1 MINVTYSED
10 TLIATKVSGD
20 KHVPRGSIAFTTDL
34 SPLNQPAADL
44 PPIELSSEAAFK
56 WGIDKLSRHLGKGMV
71 AEDGFPD
78 SKCVDGQFIM
88 FENHFSFVWI
98 PTRQHV
104 FFGRPSPEVTFRML
118 RDNISKEDELE
129 NIRHHLEECL
139 EMNMPICIARSLS
152 VDSHEEPF
160 RRIRREKELRQLD
173 EQAATSAAKSAIGF
187 VHVFNV
193 QKWRSY
199 LGEIL
204 NVDRKTDD
212 SM

>member
-1 MINVTYSED
+1 M
-10 TLIATKVSGD
+10 
-20 KHVPRGSIAFTTDL
+20 
-34 SPLNQPAADL
+34 
-44 PPIELSSEAAFK
+44 
-56 WGIDKLSRHLGKGMV
+56 
-71 AEDGFPD
+71 
-78 SKCVDGQFIM
+78 
-88 FENHFSFVWI
+88 
-98 PTRQHV
+98 
-104 FFGRPSPEVTFRML
+104 
-118 RDNISKEDELE
+118 E